1 MSSNNGHSVN
11 GHGLNGHVARPAY
24 ARNVLGGRLEP
35 CSVDPLTGFFRDGAC
50 NTAPQDRGSHTVCAR
65 VTREFLDYIRS
76 QGNDLIT
83 PAPQYDFPGLEPGD
97 QWCVCAASWRQ
108 AFEAGVACPVVLEA
122 THEDALKIV
131 DLAEL
136 EQHRA

>member
-1 MSSNNGHSVN
+1 MSSNNGHSLNGHGVN
-11 GHGLNGHVARPAY
+11 GHAAHQTH

-50 NTAPQDRGSHTVCAR
+50 NTGPQDRGSHTVCAR

-83 PAPQYDFPGLEPGD
+83 PAPQYDFPGLQPGD

-122 THEDALKIV
+122 THEDALKV
-131 DLAEL
+131 VELAEL

>member
-11 GHGLNGHVARPAY
+11 GHGLNGHAARPGY

-35 CSVDPLTGFFRDGAC
+35 CSVDPMTGFFRDGAC
-50 NTAPQDRGSHTVCAR
+50 NTGPQDRGSHTVCAR
-65 VTREFLDYIRS
+65 VTREFLEYIRS

-83 PAPQYDFPGLEPGD
+83 PAPQYDFPGLQPGD

-108 AFEAGVACPVVLEA
+108 AFAAGKACPVVLEA

>member
-1 MSSNNGHSVN
+1 MSSNNGHS
-11 GHGLNGHVARPAY
+11 LNGHKANGHAAGQAY

-50 NTAPQDRGSHTVCAR
+50 NTGPQDRGSHTVCAR

-83 PAPQYDFPGLEPGD
+83 PAPQYDFPGLQPGD

-122 THEDALKIV
+122 THEDALKV
-131 DLAEL
+131 VELAEL